1 MPAKTQPKPSAGAK
15 TANTIDSLLQY
26 PKAAKKAQSSQA
38 PAPLNCSESISQY
51 LRHRLPGYPFN
62 TELDADYVQ
71 ELVDD
76 FPDIN
81 ILAEIKA
88 FRWYYN
94 NKPFS
99 GSKKPRVALRRWLEN
114 AWPAA

>member
-1 MPAKTQPKPSAGAK
+1 MTAKNQPGAE
-15 TANTIDSLLQY
+15 TASQGILHY
-26 PKAAKKAQSSQA
+26 PQA
-38 PAPLNCSESISQY
+38 PANSSPALSKNSLNHSEDIRDY
-51 LRHRLPGYPFN
+51 LHRRLPGYPFDS
-62 TELDADYVQ
+62 ELDTDYVE

-99 GSKKPRVALRRWLEN
+99 GSKQPRVALRRWLEN

>member
-1 MPAKTQPKPSAGAK
+1 MPAKNQPNPPAGAK
-15 TANTIDSLLQY
+15 TTNDAVLQY
-26 PKAAKKAQSSQA
+26 PKAPEQTQSSQA
-38 PAPLNCSESISQY
+38 PALNCSESISEY
-51 LRHRLPGYPFN
+51 LRRRLPGYPFN
-62 TELDADYVQ
+62 SELDADYVQ

-99 GSKKPRVALRRWLEN
+99 GSRKPRVALRRWLEN

>member
-1 MPAKTQPKPSAGAK
+1 MASKTHSTNSQKADAATDATSQSVLHYPTAPQPAQGSH
-15 TANTIDSLLQY
+15 DSL
-26 PKAAKKAQSSQA
+26 
-38 PAPLNCSESISQY
+38 NRTERICDY
-51 LRHRLPGYPFN
+51 LRHRLPGYPFDPQ
-62 TELDADYVQ
+62 LDADYVE

-99 GSKKPRVALRRWLEN
+99 GSKQPRVALRRWLEN

>member
-1 MPAKTQPKPSAGAK
+1 MLSQTESTDNPQALLDYSEAPTQTHPKETLN
-15 TANTIDSLLQY
+15 TAILDYLE
-26 PKAAKKAQSSQA
+26 
-38 PAPLNCSESISQY
+38 NC
-51 LRHRLPGYPFN
+51 LPGYPFDP
-62 TELDADYVQ
+62 ELDADYVQ

-94 NKPFS
+94 NQPFPK
-99 GSKKPRVALRRWLEN
+99 SKQPRVALRRWLQN
-114 AWPAA
+114 AWPA

>member
-1 MPAKTQPKPSAGAK
+1 MPSKTQKAGA
-15 TANTIDSLLQY
+15 A
-26 PKAAKKAQSSQA
+26 SSQSVLHDPTA
-38 PAPLNCSESISQY
+38 PAPSSQNGLNQTEKIRDY
-51 LRHRLPGYPFN
+51 LHRLPGYPFDP
-62 TELDADYVQ
+62 ELDADYVE

-76 FPDIN
+76 FSDVN
-81 ILAEIKA
+81 ILAEIKN

-99 GSKKPRVALRRWLEN
+99 SGSAKPRVALRRWLGN

>member
-1 MPAKTQPKPSAGAK
+1 MPAKTQPNPSAATR
-15 TANTIDSLLQY
+15 TASDAVLQY
-26 PKAAKKAQSSQA
+26 PKAPEQSSQA
-38 PAPLNCSESISQY
+38 IALNCSESISEY